1 MTVVV
6 TQVLGSDY
14 AMKVCFEKFLDK
26 INCFVSTAKIKKRA
40 VEKLVME
47 NKRDKVEEEE
57 KE

>member
-1 MTVVV
+1 
-6 TQVLGSDY
+6 
-14 AMKVCFEKFLDK
+14 MKVCFEKFLDK
-26 INCFVSTAKIKKRA
+26 INCFVSTAKIKKKRA

>member
-1 MTVVV
+1 MVV
-6 TQVLGSDY
+6 TQVLGSDH

-26 INCFVSTAKIKKRA
+26 INCFVSTAKKKKRA

>member
-1 MTVVV
+1 MVV

-26 INCFVSTAKIKKRA
+26 INCFVSTSKKKKKRA

>member
-1 MTVVV
+1 MVV

-26 INCFVSTAKIKKRA
+26 INCFVSTAKKKKKGA
-40 VEKLVME
+40 VEKLMME

>member
-1 MTVVV
+1 MVV

-26 INCFVSTAKIKKRA
+26 INCFVSTAKIKKKRA